1 MVASFIF
8 GFALAALSADTAAQV
23 RPAETD
29 AERYHRKGV
38 HCMEE
43 LERTECAIE
52 NFEALM
58 GETTTRR
65 DLVSD
70 GMLRLIRLYRAVGT
84 PEESK
89 PLLRKFWDAGMKLDS
104 RGHVPHSTRFVPP
117 DFDVIV
123 NVDVARVID
132 APLTRHLGAD
142 ARDTFFTCDESRR
155 KDLEDKRR
163 WKRAKRRAER
173 ENRDFKVVL
182 YEEVEREKKA
192 EAARRKRAA
201 KGGKSPS
208 DREPP
213 VFAEAGCPLA
223 RALGQDDIAGWR
235 RMTGLFAHDTFVR
248 SAMLV
253 EMDTLDDMLTLAA
266 ADGRLVEVSRGRW
279 TIPGLVYD
287 GRAVHVARLDDGEL
301 LVAPPDV
308 VDDIVAARGRR
319 DRTIDRTFERL
330 IQKVPRGTG
339 FFVVLTSKAMT
350 ELGLSSLKP
359 STRGFLEAILPKPK
373 GMQIAGVLGDDFGLF
388 TRVPTDNPVKGRM
401 LVQIVRA
408 LIDSRSEK
416 DEQAEELLRT
426 LDVAEATDR
435 RALLAS
441 YVLSA
446 AQIDKLVFD

>member
-1 MVASFIF
+1 MVASFIL
-8 GFALAALSADTAAQV
+8 GFALAALSADSAAHANS

-43 LERTECAIE
+43 IERTDCAIE

-58 GETTTRR
+58 AETTTRR

-70 GMLRLIRLYRAVGT
+70 GMLRLIRLYRTVGT

-104 RGHVPHSTRFVPP
+104 RGHVPHSTRYVPG

-142 ARDTFFTCDESRR
+142 ARDTFFTCDETRR

-163 WKRAKRRAER
+163 WKRAKRKAER
-173 ENRDFKVVL
+173 DGRDFKVVL
-182 YEEVEREKKA
+182 YEEVERERKA

-201 KGGKSPS
+201 KGGNS
-208 DREPP
+208 EPP

-235 RMTGLFAHDTFVR
+235 RMTGVFAHGKFTR

-253 EMDTLDDMLTLAA
+253 EMDKLDDMLALAV
-266 ADGRLVEVSRGRW
+266 ADGRLVEVARGRW
-279 TIPGLVYD
+279 TIAGLVYD
-287 GRAVHVARLDDGEL
+287 SRAVHVVRLDDGEL
-301 LVAPPDV
+301 LVGPPDV
-308 VDDIVAARGRR
+308 VDDVVGARGRR

-350 ELGLSSLKP
+350 ELGLASLKP

-408 LIDSRSEK
+408 MIDSRSDK

>member
-1 MVASFIF
+1 MVASHII
-8 GFALAALSADTAAQV
+8 GFALAALSAASA

-43 LERTECAIE
+43 LERNECAIE

-58 GETTTRR
+58 AETTTRR

-70 GMLRLIRLYRAVGT
+70 GMLRLIKLYRAAGT

-89 PLLRKFWDAGMKLDS
+89 PLLRKFWDAGMKYES
-104 RGHVPHSTRFVPP
+104 RGHVPHSTRYVPA
-117 DFDVIV
+117 DFDIIV

-132 APLTRHLGAD
+132 APLTKHLGID
-142 ARDTFFTCDESRR
+142 ARDTFFTCDEARR

-163 WKRAKRRAER
+163 WNRAKRKAER
-173 ENRDFKVVL
+173 DKRDFKVVL
-182 YEEVEREKKA
+182 YEEVEREKKREA
-192 EAARRKRAA
+192 ERRARAAR
-201 KGGKSPS
+201 GGNSPY

-213 VFAEAGCPLA
+213 VFAEASCPLA
-223 RALGQDDIAGWR
+223 RALGQDDIVGWK
-235 RMTGLFAHDTFVR
+235 RMTGVFAHGKFER

-253 EMDTLDDMLTLAA
+253 ELEKVDDLVALAV
-266 ADGRLVEVSRGRW
+266 ADGKLVEESRGRW
-279 TIPGLVYD
+279 SIAGFEYD
-287 GRAVHVARLDDGEL
+287 GREVHVVRLDEGEL
-301 LVAPPDV
+301 LVGPPDV
-308 VDDIVAARGRR
+308 VDEVVAARTRR
-319 DRTIDRTFERL
+319 DRTIDPTFERL
-330 IQKVPRGTG
+330 IRKVPRGTG
-339 FFVVLTSKAMT
+339 FFVVLTSPAMT

-359 STRGFLEAILPKPK
+359 GTRGFLEAILPKPK

-388 TRVPTDNPVKGRM
+388 TRVPTDNPVKGRL

-408 LIDSRSEK
+408 LIDNRSEK
-416 DEQAEELLRT
+416 DARSEELLSS
-426 LDVAEATDR
+426 LDVAEAKDR

-446 AQIDKLVFD
+446 SQIDKLVFD

>member
-1 MVASFIF
+1 MLASSML
-8 GFALAALSADTAAQV
+8 GLALAALFATSA
-23 RPAETD
+23 RGPETD

-43 LERTECAIE
+43 IERTDCAIE

-58 GETTTRR
+58 GETTNRR

-84 PEESK
+84 PEASK
-89 PLLRKFWDAGMKLDS
+89 PLLRKFWDAGMKVDS
-104 RGHVPHSTRFVPP
+104 RGHVPHSTRYVPA

-123 NVDVARVID
+123 NVDVARVMD
-132 APLTRHLGAD
+132 APLTRHLGVD
-142 ARDTFFTCDESRR
+142 ARDTFFTCDETRR

-163 WKRAKRRAER
+163 WNRAKRKAQR

-182 YEEVEREKKA
+182 YEEVERE
-192 EAARRKRAA
+192 RKREVERA
-201 KGGKSPS
+201 KRAKRG
-208 DREPP
+208 DEPP
-213 VFAEAGCPLA
+213 VFAEASCPLA
-223 RALGQDDIAGWR
+223 RALGQDDIVGWT
-235 RMTGLFAHDTFVR
+235 RMTGFFDHAKFVR

-253 EMDTLDDMLTLAA
+253 ELDELDDAITLAV
-266 ADGRLVEVSRGRW
+266 ADGRLVEIERGRW
-279 TIPGLVYD
+279 TIPALVYD
-287 GRAVHVARLDDGEL
+287 DRPVHVAKLDDGEI
-301 LVAPPDV
+301 VVGPPDV
-308 VDDIVAARGRR
+308 VTEIVDARARR

-339 FFVVLTSKAMT
+339 FFVVLTQTAMT
-350 ELGLSSLKP
+350 DLGLGSLKP
-359 STRGFLEAILPKPK
+359 ATRGVLEAILPKPK

-401 LVQIVRA
+401 LVQIVRT
-408 LIDSRSEK
+408 LIDNRSEK
-416 DEQAEELLRT
+416 DARTEELLKT
-426 LDVAEATDR
+426 LDVAEAKDR